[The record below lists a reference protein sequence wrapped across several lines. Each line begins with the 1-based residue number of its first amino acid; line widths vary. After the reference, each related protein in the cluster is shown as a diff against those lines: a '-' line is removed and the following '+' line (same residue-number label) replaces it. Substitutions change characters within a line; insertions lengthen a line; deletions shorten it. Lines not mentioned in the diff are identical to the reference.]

1 MIKFFRKIRQ
11 NLLNKNKVGKY
22 LLYAFGE
29 IILVIIGILIAL
41 NLNQRSEQKQEE
53 AKVDAIFEEVME
65 ELETFINRGED
76 VIYSYRRKDSLST
89 LILNTELTYDDYI
102 DEKNDALWE
111 VPLKKETLDIDN
123 YAFKAL
129 MLHIDAIPDKYDDV
143 VRVLNALY
151 NSMYATV
158 DEYTEKVSIMVYE
171 NNNEI
176 AKKYAWYS
184 NPNEKNDEAINYRL
198 NDFEF
203 RNNVKRF
210 RGQNFNH
217 WHTINHARQNAIEV
231 YEEIAELLHKDITS
245 KAFILD
251 NNVLKNKSIG
261 TYIDDKNPNSK
272 IKIFLENDYL
282 IMHELNSNRKSA
294 IIYLGKQKD
303 FTLYRRRAIARFSES
318 ETNNNLKMTIYEGDE
333 AKTYTKSNTD
343 N

>member
-11 NLLNKNKVGKY
+11 ELLNKNKVGKY

-41 NLNQRSEQKQEE
+41 NLNKQSERKQTE
-53 AKVDAIFEEVME
+53 AKIDAIFEEVLL
-65 ELETFINRGED
+65 ELETFIGKGEKA
-76 VIYSYRRKDSLST
+76 IYSYRRKDSLAT
-89 LILNTELTYDDYI
+89 LILNTDLTYDDYLN
-102 DEKNDALWE
+102 ENNDALWE

-129 MLHIDAIPDKYDDV
+129 MLHIDAIPDKYDNV

-158 DEYTEKVSIMVYE
+158 DEFTEKVSVMVYE

-184 NPNEKNDEAINYRL
+184 HPNEKNDEAINYRL

-231 YEEIAELLHKDITS
+231 YEEIAELLNKDITS
-245 KAFILD
+245 KTFILG
-251 NNVLKNKSIG
+251 NNVLKNKCIG
-261 TYIDDKNPNSK
+261 TYIDDKNPNSQL
-272 IKIFLENDYL
+272 KIFLENDYL
-282 IMHELNSNRKSA
+282 IMHELNSNRESA
-294 IIYLGKQKD
+294 ILYLGNQKD
-303 FTLYRRRAIARFSES
+303 FTLYRRRVIVRFNES
-318 ETNNNLKMTIYEGDE
+318 GLNNNLKMTIYEGHE
-333 AKTYTKSNTD
+333 ATTYTKID
-343 N
+343 